1 MNTDDARSLTA
12 RLVHRIA
19 PEIDLDAVDGD
30 APLQEE
36 MDLDSMDFLNLV
48 TAVHDE
54 TGLEIPESDYPR
66 LSSAQGFIDYLG
78 ASALSTSRID
88 TIPTSAPSSTTG
100 R

>member
-1 MNTDDARSLTA
+1 MTPADARKLLE
-12 RLVHRIA
+12 RLLHQIA
-19 PEIDLDAVDGD
+19 PEADLGDVDFS

-36 MDLDSMDFLNLV
+36 LDLDSMDFLNLV

-54 TGLEIPESDYPR
+54 TGLEIPESDYPK
-66 LSSAQGFIDYLG
+66 LSSAEGFIDYLTAR
-78 ASALSTSRID
+78 ASSMSLID

>member
-1 MNTDDARSLTA
+1 MTPADARQLLE
-12 RLVHRIA
+12 RLLHQIA
-19 PEIDLDAVDGD
+19 PEVDLADVDLD

-36 MDLDSMDFLNLV
+36 LDLDSMDFLNLV

-66 LSSAQGFIDYLG
+66 LGSAQGFVDYL
-78 ASALSTSRID
+78 AARALSTSRIE